1 MAIARADFLRIGEK
15 EFSSLEDVTSYIT
28 DNVDLGSID
37 GDLSVIGSVSDF
49 QSRDEFIQSSSTHF
63 SLEQQNGDLL
73 LFNARKL
80 DVPYYLY
87 WDDDFPVWFTTG
99 RKTEDIPET
108 IDEYLKSDP
117 RIGRL
122 WISKTEM
129 EDLRQRIVQTYPNV
143 LMTYFT
149 ATRSRHSEV
158 DAQRRPRYERTFQYY
173 GKDALETFNEV
184 KYEYGVLPTNLKF
197 QRANDFK
204 FRVTKRGIFTVK
216 NGGLGE
222 VLTVIR
228 DSIDRLQDVKEAID
242 SSEFSIKRNKFAEN
256 NRIPQSRPWEVQLQS
271 PLTERDINRFEGEEL
286 REWEFT
292 LSELRASFEG
302 DNASFQAELL
312 DDRTLGRT
320 KLLSKDG
327 SIRIYPREETGID
340 QSVRVYE
347 FINDQ
352 IDPSAFARRV
362 T

>member
-1 MAIARADFLRIGEK
+1 MAIARADFLRVGQRD
-15 EFSSLEDVTSYIT
+15 FSSLEDVTSYIT
-28 DNVDLGSID
+28 DNIDLGNID

-49 QSRDEFIQSSSTHF
+49 QSQDEFIQSSSSHF

-80 DVPYYLY
+80 DVPYYIY

-99 RKTEDIPET
+99 RKTEDISET

-129 EDLRQRIVQTYPNV
+129 EDLRQRIIQTYPNV

-242 SSEFSIKRNKFAEN
+242 SSEFSTKQNKFASDN
-256 NRIPQSRPWEVQLQS
+256 PLPQSRPWEVQLQS
-271 PLTERDINRFEGEEL
+271 PLTERDVNRFEGEEL
-286 REWEFT
+286 GEWEFT
-292 LSELRASFEG
+292 LSDLRASFDG
-302 DNASFQAELL
+302 DSVNFQAELL

-352 IDPSAFARRV
+352 IDPNAFARQV